1 MTDVGERVLD
11 PEAES
16 GTETEAATHM
26 FDMGALG
33 GRAVPDRDRLRT
45 SRRSS
50 GRPAAGKPAE
60 RCHVRRMRTGNRGR
74 SAATPSHS

>member
-11 PEAES
+11 PEPES

-26 FDMGALG
+26 FDMGALRR
-33 GRAVPDRDRLRT
+33 RAVPDRDRRCT
-45 SRRSS
+45 SRRLS

-60 RCHVRRMRTGNRGR
+60 RRHVRRMRTGNRGR